1 MIARDL
7 RGQLIVLAVVALLGT
22 LPFWL
27 SDLDTRLVSL
37 FYHPG
42 ADDPWYE
49 AQAPLWSALYVA
61 APLLTGLM
69 MLGGLLVL
77 IAAALWPRFRRLRIH
92 AVFVIA
98 TALLGPGLIVNGVFK
113 EQWDR
118 PRPHQTEA
126 FGGTQPYLPPLRI
139 GDYGEG
145 KSFPSGHASV
155 GFVLGVFFLIW
166 RRRRPLLAWMALA
179 GSVAFGVLLGI
190 GRMAAGDHFPSDVIW
205 AWVFVYGTALLLY
218 HGVLRVPRRERAAA
232 LAPPSSSRL
241 RHPRLTALGYA
252 LAVPVMIAV
261 VLVATPLKRIEYERI
276 AHDEFL
282 SAPEVLRIEADD
294 LDVVLF
300 WIGERDRRAQLRLE
314 ARGFGL
320 PWSRVE
326 SRLVARDG
334 VLSYDVVHRGLF
346 TERDT
351 KLALGVVAD
360 EWRRVEVITGEGDIR
375 RYPAPPSVTLPELRL
390 ESAHG
395 RVVEGGPGT
404 R

>member
-1 MIARDL
+1 MAARDW
-7 RGQLIVLAVVALLGT
+7 RSQLMVLVGVAVLGT
-22 LPFWL
+22 LPFWI
-27 SDLDTRLVSL
+27 SDLDIWLVSL

-42 ADDPWYE
+42 ADDPWFE

-61 APLLTGLM
+61 APLLTGLV

-77 IAAALWPRFRRLRIH
+77 VAAALWPRFRRLRIH

-126 FGGTQPYLPPLRI
+126 FGGTQPYLPPLQI

-155 GFVLGVFFLIW
+155 GFMLGAFFLIW
-166 RRRRPLLAWMALA
+166 HRRRPWLAWTALA

-190 GRMAAGDHFPSDVIW
+190 GRMAAGDHFASDVIW

-218 HGVLRVPRRERAAA
+218 HGVLQVPRRERVAASA
-232 LAPPSSSRL
+232 SPPPTRL
-241 RHPRLTALGYA
+241 RHPRLAAFGYA
-252 LAVPVMIAV
+252 LAALVMIAV
-261 VLVATPLKRIEYERI
+261 VLVATPLKRIEYQRI
-276 AHDEFL
+276 AADEFQ
-282 SAPEVLRIEADD
+282 SVPEVLRIEADD
-294 LDVVLF
+294 LDVALF
-300 WIGERDRRAQLRLE
+300 WIGAHDWRAQLRLV

-326 SRLVARDG
+326 SQLVARDG
-334 VLSYDVVHRGLF
+334 VLTYSVAHHGLF
-346 TERDT
+346 TERDA
-351 KLALGVVAD
+351 KLALGVVAS
-360 EWRRVEVITGEGDIR
+360 EWQRVEVITTEGDIR
-375 RYPAPPSVTLPELRL
+375 HYSPPASVGLPELRL
-390 ESAHG
+390 ETRHG
-395 RVVEGGPGT
+395 RVVEGEPEAG
-404 R
+404 